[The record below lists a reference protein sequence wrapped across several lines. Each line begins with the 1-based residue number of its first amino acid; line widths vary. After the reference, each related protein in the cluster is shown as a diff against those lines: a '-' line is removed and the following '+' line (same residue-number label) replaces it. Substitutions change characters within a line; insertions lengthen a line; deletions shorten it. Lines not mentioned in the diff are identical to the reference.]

1 MILNIAICDDEIIS
15 IEKLADKVKDYCK
28 EKNTQYAISVY
39 RSGEE
44 LLSDNTDEF
53 DIIFLDV
60 DMHELNGIDAA
71 REIRKKNKEVLIVYV
86 SGYVQYAPL
95 GYGVKAFAYLL
106 KNDMDILFCDVM
118 DNLFSELKIRNE
130 VFRIKTDKENISL
143 PLKEIIFIE
152 SFDKTVD
159 IHIVNGKKYT
169 AKAQINDIYCE
180 LKSKGFLQIH
190 KSYIVNMQHI
200 IRIKNYI
207 VTLSDGRELMA
218 SQRRWK
224 DMVSDYLEWKGRM

>member
-1 MILNIAICDDEIIS
+1 MFNIAICDDEIIS
-15 IEKLADKVKDYCK
+15 IEKLAEKVKAYCTD
-28 EKNTQYAISVY
+28 KNTQYSISVY
-39 RSGEE
+39 QSGEE
-44 LLSDNTDEF
+44 LLSADTHKF

-60 DMHELNGIDAA
+60 DMGELNGIDTA
-71 REIRKKNKEVLIVYV
+71 REIRKNNRDVLIVYV
-86 SGYVQYAPL
+86 SGYVQYAPA

-106 KNDMDILFCDVM
+106 KNDMDNLFCDVM
-118 DNLFSELKIRNE
+118 DNLFCELKIKNE
-130 VFRIKTDKENISL
+130 VFRIKADKENISL

-159 IHIVNGKKYT
+159 IHRANGEKYT
-169 AKAQINDIYCE
+169 AKAQINDIYSE
-180 LKSKGFLQIH
+180 LKPKGFLQIH

-207 VTLSDGRELMA
+207 VTLSDDRELTA

-224 DMVSDYLEWKGRM
+224 DIVADYLEWKGRM